1 MFWLK
6 ICVIAC
12 DLHLEIVYSAGFC
25 ETVYYRVTHNNWR
38 HFLLDVSISFLLSLN
53 NFLKIISY
61 LVLYLVHWSQD
72 SRKGVSLS
80 RFRGY
85 WGCFPSLRLML
96 SIRTC
101 QMDMGLAD
109 LETCGR
115 IMPLRFLW
123 FHVFSA
129 TLFIEFRSMIFDSYS
144 CLEIMQSVIWG
155 LRISV

>member
-61 LVLYLVHWSQD
+61 LVLYLVHLIPVFPEGG
-72 SRKGVSLS
+72 KSLS
-80 RFRGY
+80 LQGIL
-85 WGCFPSLRLML
+85 GVFPIPKAYVIYQDMPDGHGIGKSWNLWSYHALTIPLISCIL
-96 SIRTC
+96 SH
-101 QMDMGLAD
+101 L
-109 LETCGR
+109 
-115 IMPLRFLW
+115 
-123 FHVFSA
+123 V
-129 TLFIEFRSMIFDSYS
+129 Y
-144 CLEIMQSVIWG
+144 
-155 LRISV
+155 RIS